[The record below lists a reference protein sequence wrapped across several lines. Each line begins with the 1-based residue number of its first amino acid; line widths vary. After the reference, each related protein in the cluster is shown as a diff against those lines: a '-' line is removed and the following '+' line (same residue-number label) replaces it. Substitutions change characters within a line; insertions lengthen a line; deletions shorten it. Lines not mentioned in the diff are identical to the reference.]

1 MEHKCLAEIIM
12 TEASGRTLIV
22 KVFNNATWDRFYA
35 FYDRVGNRVLRY
47 QSRNCSTMKPVR
59 IEQIPAWTNL
69 TVRLDQ
75 LRIVSSKV
83 TIHDRSAYDALMN
96 DPNLQTGYQLAHPK
110 IELTDSDYRFL
121 HSRERHE
128 KRKIGLI
135 K

>member
-12 TEASGRTLIV
+12 TEASGRVLIV
-22 KVFNNATWDRFYA
+22 KVYDNATWDRFYA
-35 FYDRVGNRVLRY
+35 FYCRVGNKPY
-47 QSRNCSTMKPVR
+47 GWQDRNCRTMKPVR
-59 IEQIPAWTNL
+59 IEDIPKWTNL

-83 TIHDRSAYDALMN
+83 TIHDNAAYDALIN
-96 DPNLQTGYQLAHPK
+96 DANLQTGYQLAHPK
-110 IELTDSDYRFL
+110 IDLTAGDYRFL

-128 KRKIGLI
+128 KRKMGLI

>member
-1 MEHKCLAEIIM
+1 MYNNCIAELIM

-22 KVFNNATWDRFYA
+22 KVFDNATWDRFYA
-35 FYDRVGNRVLRY
+35 FYDRVGNRVFRY
-47 QSRNCSTMKPVR
+47 QNRNCSTMKPVR

-83 TIHDRSAYDALMN
+83 TIHDKTAYDTLMN
-96 DPNLQTGYQLAHPK
+96 DANLQTSYQLAHPK
-110 IELTDSDYRFL
+110 IELTASDYRFL

-128 KRKIGLI
+128 KRKMGLI